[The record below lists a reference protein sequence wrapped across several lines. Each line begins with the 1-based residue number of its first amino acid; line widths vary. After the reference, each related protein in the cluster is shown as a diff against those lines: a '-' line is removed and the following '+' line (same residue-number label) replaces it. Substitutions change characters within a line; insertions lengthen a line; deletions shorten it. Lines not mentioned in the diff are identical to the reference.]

1 MNKVR
6 AAYKRLDYNNG
17 DFLAHYQWRVM
28 QDSVM
33 FVWGLFQ
40 DDENGMWTIRNL
52 FFNIVCLG
60 DFADVFSVL
69 GLTTTTETNWDDIT
83 K

>member
-1 MNKVR
+1 MR

-33 FVWGLFQ
+33 FVWKVLQ
-40 DDENGMWTIRNL
+40 DDEDGMSENKK
-52 FFNIVCLG
+52 IVAYRSKLLMLLKKMYL
-60 DFADVFSVL
+60 SH
-69 GLTTTTETNWDDIT
+69 
-83 K
+83 

>member
-1 MNKVR
+1 
-6 AAYKRLDYNNG
+6 
-17 DFLAHYQWRVM
+17 
-28 QDSVM
+28 M

-40 DDENGMWTIRNL
+40 DDEDGMWTIRNL
-52 FFNIVCLG
+52 FFYIVWLG

>member
-1 MNKVR
+1 MMR
-6 AAYKRLDYNNG
+6 
-17 DFLAHYQWRVM
+17 M
-28 QDSVM
+28 EC
-33 FVWGLFQ
+33 GLL
-40 DDENGMWTIRNL
+40 EI
-52 FFNIVCLG
+52 FFNIVWLG

>member
-1 MNKVR
+1 MR
-6 AAYKRLDYNNG
+6 ATYKRLDYNNG

-40 DDENGMWTIRNL
+40 DDEDGMWTIRNL
-52 FFNIVCLG
+52 FFNIVWLG